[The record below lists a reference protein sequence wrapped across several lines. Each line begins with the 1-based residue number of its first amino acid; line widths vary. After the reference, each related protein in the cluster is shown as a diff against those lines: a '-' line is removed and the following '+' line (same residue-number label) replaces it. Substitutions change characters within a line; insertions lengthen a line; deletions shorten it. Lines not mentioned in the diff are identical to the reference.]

1 LLPCSCQVMDEEA
14 HVISG
19 KMTNK
24 KRIAKLMIHVS
35 NSG

>member
-1 LLPCSCQVMDEEA
+1 MDEEV

-24 KRIAKLMIHVS
+24 KRIVKLKIDER